1 LWYPTLSAEKSG
13 KDGAS
18 GMQDIKR
25 KSQLSAKEE
34 CWLYGFGAI
43 SRFKGKPH
51 AFEIRHDDKFP
62 FFGSL

>member
-1 LWYPTLSAEKSG
+1 
-13 KDGAS
+13 
-18 GMQDIKR
+18 MQDIKR